1 MLERLLRRQYC
12 LSKSL
17 FFKSKMLACTQKYL
31 EKLCLEPIFF
41 AQQKSCFESK
51 MFEQKPSSE
60 SKTVEQKFSLESK
73 TFEQKSYF
81 ETKFFQQKSCFE
93 NQKVSF
99 CFVSIPKLLIVIQ
112 NSWTKFLLQE
122 QKSSFEMFKKKKK
135 SRLYIYMLRFYPRYM
150 LAGPRTK
157 LPRYI
162 YFGSSV
168 RGLEFCTYLFVHPK
182 ISPGS
187 LGPRSSTLIPSGHWT
202 I

>member
-1 MLERLLRRQYC
+1 
-12 LSKSL
+12 
-17 FFKSKMLACTQKYL
+17 MLACTQKYL

-81 ETKFFQQKSCFE
+81 EANFFQQKSCFE

-122 QKSSFEMFKKKKK
+122 QKSSFESKMFKKKK
-135 SRLYIYMLRFYPRYM
+135 SRLYIYMY
-150 LAGPRTK
+150 T
-157 LPRYI
+157 
-162 YFGSSV
+162 
-168 RGLEFCTYLFVHPK
+168 
-182 ISPGS
+182 
-187 LGPRSSTLIPSGHWT
+187 
-202 I
+202 